1 MFHLDWLLRK
11 SHSCLCFL
19 DYTLSK
25 AQGGKLNGMEINYC
39 CVVSEFKYVVQKGR
53 YLTKCN
59 DFF

>member
-1 MFHLDWLLRK
+1 MFHLDWLLRNFYGR
-11 SHSCLCFL
+11 LCFL

-25 AQGGKLNGMEINYC
+25 AQEVALSGMEISYC
-39 CVVSEFKYVVQKGR
+39 CVASEFKYLTQKGG